1 MCMVFP
7 PIVHRIESYLIAL
20 EAFEMLGLGV
30 SAELALEAMTKD
42 CDNSGEHNEEK
53 INFQQGMGANYER
66 AEFLGDC
73 FLKMA
78 TSIPLLAQEPKS
90 DEEGLHIER
99 MLMLCNKNLFNH
111 ALDLE
116 IPKYIRSKAFSRYVN
131 KTFWVFKILLTSMK
145 ARLVPR
151 AETNQRQGGVAVSR

>member
-7 PIVHRIESYLIAL
+7 PIIHRIESYLIAL
-20 EAFEMLGLGV
+20 EAFKMLGLDV

-53 INFQQGMGANYER
+53 INFQRGMGKNYER

-78 TSIPLLAQEPKS
+78 TTLPLLSQEPKAN
-90 DEEGLHIER
+90 EEGLHIER
-99 MLMLCNKNLFNH
+99 MLMLCNQNLFNN
-111 ALDLE
+111 ALEKE
-116 IPKYIRSKAFSRYVN
+116 IPKYVRSKAFSR
-131 KTFWVFKILLTSMK
+131 
-145 ARLVPR
+145 
-151 AETNQRQGGVAVSR
+151 